1 MKLTDFYTE
10 ADSVS
15 VRTFVDEHYRHF
27 NAGTVQRTCVSLSG
41 LLTSGGRVFLTLAGA
56 MSTAEIGRTLAPMIR
71 AGHIAAISCTGANL
85 EEDVFNLVAKDH
97 YEQVVNH
104 EDLSP
109 MDDHA
114 LLQRHLNR
122 VTDTCIPEEE
132 AIRTLE
138 GHLMTRWR
146 LVDQDNARLPHTFL
160 YDLLNSGDLAD
171 AYQGDPAHS
180 WLLAAAE
187 VNLPLYVPGWE
198 DSTLGNIFA
207 ARAVEGVLNADG
219 VLGGVHYMKHLV
231 EFYRSNND
239 PLAFLQVGGGIAG
252 DFPIC
257 VVPLLHQDLQTPVPL
272 WSWFAQITDAT
283 ASYGG
288 YSGAPPNEKISW
300 GKLGVDTPR
309 FNIHS
314 DATIVLPLV
323 FGYVLD
329 LA

>member
-1 MKLTDFYTE
+1 MT
-10 ADSVS
+10 
-15 VRTFVDEHYRHF
+15 VRRFVDEHYRHF
-27 NAGTVQRTCVSLSG
+27 NAGTVQRTASSLTS
-41 LLTSGGRVFLTLAGA
+41 LIESGGRVFLTLAGA

-71 AGHIAAISCTGANL
+71 EGHIAAISCTGANL
-85 EEDVFNLVAKDH
+85 EEDVFHLVARDH
-97 YEQVVNH
+97 YEQVQNH
-104 EDLSP
+104 ENLSP
-109 MDDHA
+109 ADDEA
-114 LLQRHLNR
+114 LFHRHLNR

-132 AIRTLE
+132 AIRALE
-138 GHLMTRWR
+138 GHLMERWSESN
-146 LVDQDNARLPHTFL
+146 QENASLPHVFL
-160 YDLLNSGDLAD
+160 YDLLTSGDLEG
-171 AYQGDPAHS
+171 AYQGNPDHS

-207 ARAVEGVLNADG
+207 ARSVEGKLDPNG
-219 VLGGVHYMKHLV
+219 VLGGIHYMRDLV
-231 EFYRSNND
+231 EFYRANTT
-239 PLAFLQVGGGIAG
+239 PLAFLQVGGGISG

-257 VVPLLHQDLQTPVPL
+257 VVPLLHQDLQTSVPL

-300 GKLGVDTPR
+300 GKLGVHTPR

-314 DATIVLPLV
+314 DATIVLPLL